1 MPLKSG
7 MVMNRA
13 KKILIV
19 EDEQDILDYFEA
31 IFQDS
36 GYDTVLAKDGI
47 EAFELAKSEK
57 PDLITL
63 DITMPRQSGLKMYQ
77 QYKKHPELNHIPV
90 IIITAVEE
98 FLDIFLDELKDLV
111 PPEGIFYKPI
121 DPKEM
126 MNLIVRI
133 LSP

>member
-1 MPLKSG
+1 
-7 MVMNRA
+7 MVMNKA

-19 EDEQDILDYFEA
+19 DDEQDILDYFEA

-47 EAFELAKSEK
+47 EGFELAKSEK

-77 QYKKHPELNHIPV
+77 QYKNHSELKHIPV
-90 IIITAVEE
+90 IIITAVDE
-98 FLDIFLDELKDLV
+98 FLEILLDELMDPV

-126 MNLIVRI
+126 MKLIVQI
-133 LSP
+133 LSQ